1 MDDYQTFIHKSRYA
15 RWRDIEQR
23 RENWPET
30 VERYISFFRELGE
43 QRGWKLSDTLY
54 NTITSSILCLEV
66 MPSMRALMTAGPA
79 LARDHTAAYNCAYL
93 AIDKVF
99 KFSELMHCLLCGT
112 GVGYSVESKFI
123 EALPEVSEEIF
134 QTDTVLHVAD
144 SKDGW
149 CRSFKE
155 LIGLLYN
162 GQIPKWDLSQVRP
175 AGARLKTFG
184 GRASGPE
191 PLDELFRFCVE
202 MFRGACGRKLH
213 SIEVHDLCCKIADVV
228 VVGGV
233 RRSAL
238 ISLSDL
244 NDSKMRDAKKGD
256 WWKEDQQPYRAYA
269 NNSVAYTE
277 KPDESIFLQEW
288 LSLMESK
295 NGERG
300 IFSRHA
306 AKKHLERNTS
316 RNIEHEFGTNPCS
329 EILLRDR
336 QFCNLS
342 EVVIREGDSFEDV
355 QEKVRV
361 ATIIGTMQSSLTDF
375 NFLSKVWTSNCEEE
389 RLLGVSLT
397 GIMDHEVFSGQV
409 EECPGQLSQWLRQ
422 LQKTSV
428 ETNREFAEAIS
439 VNPSTAITCV
449 KPSGTVSQLVD
460 CSPGIHPRFSRHYI
474 RTIRGDK
481 KDPISQFMIDQG
493 VQCEQDVTKDSH
505 WVFSF
510 ARTTPKDAI
519 TATEISAIQQ
529 LDLWKVYAENWCHH
543 KPSCTI
549 YVEEG
554 EWLKVGSWIYDNFH
568 LVSGL
573 SFLPKSHHVYRQAP
587 YQAISR
593 DTYEQLIESEKKEL
607 DWSILPAYEHED
619 NTTGSQEYACTAGV
633 CDIE

>member
-15 RWRDIEQR
+15 RWLDTAQR
-23 RENWPET
+23 RENWDET
-30 VERYISFFRELGE
+30 VERYVSFFRDLGE
-43 QRGWKLSDTLY
+43 QRGWKLENTLY
-54 NTITSSILCLEV
+54 NTITSSMLSLEV

-93 AIDKVF
+93 AMDKVF

-112 GVGYSVESKFI
+112 GVGYSVESKFVN
-123 EALPEVSEEIF
+123 ALPEVSEEMF
-134 QTDTVLHVAD
+134 ETDTILHVAD

-155 LIGLLYN
+155 LLGLLYN
-162 GQIPKWDLSQVRP
+162 GQVPKWDLSQIRP

-191 PLDELFRFCVE
+191 PLGELFQFCVKL
-202 MFRGACGRKLH
+202 FKAACGRRLH

-244 NDSKMRDAKKGD
+244 DDSKMRDAKKGE
-256 WWKEDQQPYRAYA
+256 WWREDKQPYRAYA
-269 NNSVAYTE
+269 NNSVAYSE
-277 KPDESIFLQEW
+277 KPDESTFLKEW

-300 IFSRHA
+300 IFSRQA

-316 RNIEHEFGTNPCS
+316 RNVEHEFGTNPCS

-342 EVVIREGDSFEDV
+342 EVVIRADDFFDDV
-355 QEKVRV
+355 KEKVKV
-361 ATIIGTMQSSLTDF
+361 ATTIGTMQSALTDF
-375 NFLSKVWTSNCEEE
+375 HFLSKVWTSNCEEE

-397 GIMDHEVFSGQV
+397 GIMDHEVFSGQI
-409 EECPGQLSQWLRQ
+409 ESCPGQLSQWLRE
-422 LQKTSV
+422 LQKVAV
-428 ETNREFAEAIS
+428 ETNREVAEAIGIHA
-439 VNPSTAITCV
+439 STAITCV

-460 CSPGIHPRFSRHYI
+460 CSPGIHPRFSKHYI
-474 RTIRGDK
+474 RTVRGDK

-493 VQCEQDVTKDSH
+493 VTCEQDVTKDSH

-510 ARTTPKDAI
+510 TRTTPDGAI
-519 TATEISAIQQ
+519 TASDITAIQQ
-529 LDLWKVYAENWCHH
+529 LDLWKIYAENWCHH

-554 EWLKVGSWIYDNFH
+554 EWLNVGSWIYDNFH

-573 SFLPKSHHVYRQAP
+573 SFLPKSDHVYRQAP
-587 YQAISR
+587 YQAISGEQYQQFVSNSPKLVEWSNLSSYEYE
-593 DTYEQLIESEKKEL
+593 DT
-607 DWSILPAYEHED
+607 
-619 NTTGSQEYACTAGV
+619 TTGSQEYACTAGV